1 MLDRKYKK
9 KRNKTMFKMLKLNNE
24 RMKLAAFI
32 KLFVLPEDS
41 KDC

>member
-1 MLDRKYKK
+1 ML
-9 KRNKTMFKMLKLNNE
+9 KMLKQNNE

-41 KDC
+41 KNC